1 MTVGHVVLAL
11 IIITFFRNVFGNIIL
26 AAIILSLWLGYSLV
40 EAAIALIQGGVFS
53 MLNLLYSTEHL

>member
-1 MTVGHVVLAL
+1 
-11 IIITFFRNVFGNIIL
+11 L
-26 AAIILSLWLGYSLV
+26 AAVILSLWLGYSLV